1 MLLRGDVMFER
12 LNQGRSENTKKFVL
26 PGVFLILVAIG
37 IFLGFQKVAFAM
49 PVFVIAT
56 ILIIIGSTK
65 NRQLIREFKEK
76 FVYDLLTE
84 NFEDV
89 SYNPLQGVYESEV
102 LESELLERPDRF
114 YSNDLIEA
122 THNGINFT
130 MSDIH
135 LQEVVR
141 RDKHTEVRTIFQ
153 GPFMRF
159 TFNKNFKG
167 KLQVRERGFVAW
179 FSKYKKIKMESIT
192 FNKTFSTYSTDDHTA
207 FYILTPHLMEA
218 LLEMERTRRGD
229 FYISFINGELFIAL
243 DNRRDNFEIPVFG
256 KVDESIGDVFT
267 NQFNIIKE
275 IIDELRLNKNIFK

>member
-1 MLLRGDVMFER
+1 MFEK
-12 LNQGRSENTKKFVL
+12 LNEGRSQNIKKFIL
-26 PGVFLILVAIG
+26 PGVILIIIAIG
-37 IFLGFQKVAFAM
+37 VFLGFQEIGFAM
-49 PVFVIAT
+49 PIFVVAIV
-56 ILIIIGSTK
+56 LVVIGSSK
-65 NRQLIREFKEK
+65 NRQLTREFKEK
-76 FVYDLLTE
+76 FLYDLLKE
-84 NFEDV
+84 SFEDV
-89 SYNPLQGVYESEV
+89 SYNPHQGVYESEV
-102 LESELLERPDRF
+102 MASELLERPDRF

-153 GPFMRF
+153 GPFMKF

-167 KLQVRERGFVAW
+167 KLQVRERGFIAW
-179 FSKYKKIKMESIT
+179 FSKYKKIKMESIE
-192 FNKTFSTYSTDDHTA
+192 FNKKFATYSTEDHTA

-243 DNRRDNFEIPVFG
+243 DNRRDNFEIPMFG